1 MRDRRYPIT
10 NKFRDMGDAL
20 PGPDDKLVSRAGRAS
35 AEVFDG

>member
-1 MRDRRYPIT
+1 
-10 NKFRDMGDAL
+10 MGDAL